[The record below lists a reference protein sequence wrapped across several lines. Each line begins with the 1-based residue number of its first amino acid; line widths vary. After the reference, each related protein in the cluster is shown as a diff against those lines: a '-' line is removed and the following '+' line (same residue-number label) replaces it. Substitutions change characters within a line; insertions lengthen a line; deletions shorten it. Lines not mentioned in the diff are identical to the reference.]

1 MNYGIFVNSKKNI
14 VNVYPKLRCQKS
26 IFKRVSGIFII
37 FLTICKRLPNLN
49 YRLSLASCWE
59 EQVGVGAMVGQWAQ
73 Q

>member
-1 MNYGIFVNSKKNI
+1 MCIRNSDVKK
-14 VNVYPKLRCQKS
+14 VFLSEFQV
-26 IFKRVSGIFII
+26 FFII